1 MPLPHVQS
9 SPRGN
14 PAPHPEALHSPD
26 ILVQVRS
33 GVGYITLNRP
43 RALNTLNLT
52 MVRTLHS
59 VLIDWENNDAVKA
72 VVVQGSGEKA
82 FCAGGDVR
90 IVHGY
95 IAQNHPDYEVFFE
108 EEYALNEYIYHYPK
122 LYIAALH
129 GIVMGGGMGIAQGAD
144 LRLVDEHTQMAM
156 PENAIGLF
164 PDVGASYFL
173 TRHNKALAIYLG
185 LVGKV
190 LNGKDALFCRLADWY
205 LPHHRWPSFFSKLE
219 ALARCAEPL
228 GATWVH
234 LLPALEASK
243 DGDDAPISQH
253 IRQINSIFSKPS
265 LPEIFQALTEHEP
278 DAWVQ
283 DTWQSL
289 QKNSSLAMHA
299 TQRLLTM
306 GHDLGLSECFKLEL
320 ELVKLWKHKGEFTEG
335 VRAALID
342 KDKSPQWKWSAQ
354 ELTPARLALE
364 LPLLFRSHT

>member
-26 ILVQVRS
+26 IIVQVRS

-90 IVHGY
+90 IVHEY

-108 EEYALNEYIYHYPK
+108 EEYALNQYIYHYPK

-173 TRHNKALAIYLG
+173 TRHNQALAIYLG

-228 GATWVH
+228 GSQWVPI
-234 LLPALEASK
+234 LTALEASQN
-243 DGDDAPISQH
+243 GDDSPISHH
-253 IRQINSIFSKPS
+253 IREINTIFSKPS
-265 LPEIFQALTEHEP
+265 LPEIFQALTQHKP
-278 DAWVQ
+278 NAWVE

-289 QKNSSLAMHA
+289 QKNSPLAMHA
-299 TQRLLTM
+299 TQRLLTL
-306 GHDLGLSECFKLEL
+306 GHGLGLSECFKLEL

-342 KDKSPQWKWSAQ
+342 KDKSPQWKWTMQ

-364 LPLLFRSHT
+364 LPPLFGPHP